1 MANSEGHKVQPT
13 SGVHALG
20 GDLAEDRVF
29 TAQDRLVLVI
39 HDGASACRFILPEV
53 SRKSRDGWD
62 HNDHSELSS
71 LLASSENRLDDG
83 LPNGVEDRR
92 LLVSSSSDLVGL
104 AAGAVLRVDILTEE
118 LIFNVNI
125 VLSLADDL
133 LVSVL
138 DAMFSQNAMT
148 PITDTANSL
157 DSHGAG
163 WGCL

>member
-1 MANSEGHKVQPT
+1 M
-13 SGVHALG
+13 G
-20 GDLAEDRVF
+20 GDLAENRVF

-71 LLASSENRLDDG
+71 LLASSDNSLDNG

-118 LIFNVNI
+118 LIFNVDI

-138 DAMFSQNAMT
+138 DAMFSQ
-148 PITDTANSL
+148 DSTAPV
-157 DSHGAG
+157 GATAHDLRS
-163 WGCL
+163 CKALLAERLRI

>member
-1 MANSEGHKVQPT
+1 M
-13 SGVHALG
+13 
-20 GDLAEDRVF
+20 F

-53 SRKSRDGWD
+53 SRKSRNGRD
-62 HNDHSELSS
+62 HNNHSELSS
-71 LLASSENRLDDG
+71 LLAGSDNSLDDG

-104 AAGAVLRVDILTEE
+104 AAGAALRVDILTEE

-125 VLSLADDL
+125 VLSLTDDL

-138 DAMFSQNAMT
+138 DAMFSQ
-148 PITDTANSL
+148 DSTAPVGTTAHDLRSCKAL
-157 DSHGAG
+157 LAER
-163 WGCL
+163 LRI